1 MRWEMETFSCYVVL
15 DVSVVQQI
23 VKFKQFYGMGGIKKR
38 LHLTWYHS
46 SLAHFIVRKASLLKG
61 E

>member
-1 MRWEMETFSCYVVL
+1 METFSCYVVF

-23 VKFKQFYGMGGIKKR
+23 VKFKQFYGMGGIKKG
-38 LHLTWYHS
+38 LHLTLCHS
-46 SLAHFIVRKASLLKG
+46 SLAHSIVRKASLLKG